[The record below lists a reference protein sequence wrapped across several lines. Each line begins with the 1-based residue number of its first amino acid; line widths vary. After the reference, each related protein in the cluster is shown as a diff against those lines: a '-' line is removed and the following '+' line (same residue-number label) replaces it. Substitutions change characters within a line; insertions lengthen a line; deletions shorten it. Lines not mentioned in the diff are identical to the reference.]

1 MTSIQTSLSVSS
13 FSDDMLQHWHAHDD
27 DEDDD
32 DDDDDESHFD
42 QRGLLFLEQLLQ
54 HCV

>member
-1 MTSIQTSLSVSS
+1 
-13 FSDDMLQHWHAHDD
+13 MLQHWHAHDYDEGD
-27 DEDDD
+27 DDDDD